1 MSAYFSFE
9 RMITTSFVKVVYFLG
24 FLILTAG
31 GIGLMVWAG
40 LQLNDAT
47 IDRNLGWRYVA
58 VGAAALVIGNI
69 VWRVACELWVVLFG
83 IHEELV
89 NLRYALQPVH
99 FERVVQEPALVRES
113 QRREL
118 EQREIAR
125 RERRELEPRDLVT
138 RDDEIVAHRPAG
150 VLGLS

>member
-9 RMITTSFVKVVYFLG
+9 RMITPSFVKVVYFLG
-24 FLILTAG
+24 FLALTAG

-58 VGAAALVIGNI
+58 AGAAALVVGNI

-89 NLRYALQPVH
+89 TLRYASQPVH
-99 FERVVQEPALVRES
+99 LERVIDEPAPIRS
-113 QRREL
+113 Q
-118 EQREIAR
+118 
-125 RERRELEPRDLVT
+125 RRELEPRDLVT
-138 RDDEIVAHRPAG
+138 RDDEIVAHPRAG

>member
-9 RMITTSFVKVVYFLG
+9 RMITTTFVKVVYFLG

-58 VGAAALVIGNI
+58 LGAAALVIGNI

-89 NLRYALQPVH
+89 TLRYALQPVH
-99 FERVVQEPALVRES
+99 IERVVEEPALMKES
-113 QRREL
+113 QRREI
-118 EQREIAR
+118 ER

>member
-24 FLILTAG
+24 FLLLTVG

-47 IDRNLGWRYVA
+47 IDRTLGWRYVA
-58 VGAAALVIGNI
+58 LGAAIFVVGNI
-69 VWRVACELWVVLFG
+69 VWRVVCELWVVLFG
-83 IHEELV
+83 IHAELV
-89 NLRYALQPVH
+89 SLRYALHPVQVS
-99 FERVVQEPALVRES
+99 RVVEEPAP
-113 QRREL
+113 
-118 EQREIAR
+118 REI
-125 RERRELEPRDLVT
+125 VT
-138 RDDEIVAHRPAG
+138 HDNEIVAHRPAG